1 MNSVQHHINANYIE
15 MVLIQ
20 FKTKRVER
28 LSYLGWKGSPV
39 LLKVHGFQRV
49 GVLQTSVIL

>member
-28 LSYLGWKGSPV
+28 LSGGRIPIYLG
-39 LLKVHGFQRV
+39 
-49 GVLQTSVIL
+49 